1 LYIADVQANH
11 GNMMDKQIKIYDLH
25 DSQQDQDEHG
35 YWQNKSPEEKL
46 HTLEVIRRA
55 GNKMG
60 KQNGDKQ
67 RLRRVFRI
75 IEPE

>member
-1 LYIADVQANH
+1 
-11 GNMMDKQIKIYDLH
+11 MMDKQIKIYDLH
-25 DSQQDQDEHG
+25 DSQQDQDERG

-67 RLRRVFRI
+67 RLPPIRDSFGRRVFRI